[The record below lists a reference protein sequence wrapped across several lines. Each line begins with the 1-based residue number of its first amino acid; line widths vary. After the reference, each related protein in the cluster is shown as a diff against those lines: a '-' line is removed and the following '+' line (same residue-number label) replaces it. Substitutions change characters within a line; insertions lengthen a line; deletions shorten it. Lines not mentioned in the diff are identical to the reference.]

1 MHTALIAAICC
12 TLTGAQPPFAQ
23 SWSDTGLIT
32 VDDDWSRV
40 PAVVGHRGDGLV
52 AEPGIDPRAV
62 LADGSTT
69 PVDVSANR
77 TDPGAIGL
85 ASGVAEFELAD
96 PVVAIQGSATASAP
110 HLVLALDTRGRAGI
124 SVRMLLRDI
133 DQSAA
138 DAVEPVAVQYRV
150 GGSGEYVNAPGGW
163 VADATTGP
171 GEATAATRVTATLP
185 AAADGQPLVEVRA
198 ITTNAA
204 GRDEW
209 VGVDDIEVTAATAPP
224 PGGCGQGDPP
234 PAPGEGDP
242 PPAPP
247 PAPGEG
253 QPPGPIPAPLPED
266 PRHARPELTG
276 LELEPETFVA
286 ARRGPA
292 ILRRGRA
299 GAALRFRLS
308 KPALVRF
315 AVRPGGERTRFQVHG
330 RRGLNRMRFSG
341 RIRGRALATGPYTL
355 VAVATD
361 RAGRSSPPAAVRL
374 RIASEEGQ
382 RDARLKP

>member
-12 TLTGAQPPFAQ
+12 ALTGVQPPFAQ
-23 SWSDTGLIT
+23 SWSDASLIT

-40 PAVVGHRGDGLV
+40 PAVVGHRGDGRV
-52 AEPGIDPRAV
+52 AEPGTDPRTV
-62 LADGSTT
+62 LADGSST
-69 PVDVSANR
+69 PVDVTANR

-85 ASGVAEFELAD
+85 ASGVAEFELPN

-110 HLVLALDTRGRAGI
+110 HLVVALDTRGRSGL
-124 SVRMLLRDI
+124 SVRLLLRDI
-133 DQSAA
+133 DPSAA
-138 DAVEPVAVQYRV
+138 DAVEPVAVQYRI
-150 GGSGEYVNAPGGW
+150 GSSGAFANAPGGW

-171 GEATAATRVTATLP
+171 AEATAATPVTVTLP
-185 AAADGQPLVEVRA
+185 AAADGQPLVEVRV
-198 ITTNAA
+198 ITTDAP

-209 VGVDDIEVTAATAPP
+209 VGVDDIEVTAAATTP
-224 PGGCGQGDPP
+224 PGGCGEEQPP
-234 PAPGEGDP
+234 PGPGEGEP
-242 PPAPP
+242 PS
-247 PAPGEG
+247 APGAG
-253 QPPGPIPAPLPED
+253 QPPGPLPVPQPDD

-292 ILRRGRA
+292 ILTRRGA

-330 RRGLNRMRFSG
+330 RRDLNRMRFSG
-341 RIRGRALATGPYTL
+341 RIRGRALAIGPYTL

-361 RAGRSSPPAAVRL
+361 RAGRSSAPAAVRF
-374 RIASEEGQ
+374 RIARGGAPEGTQ
-382 RDARLKP
+382 LKP

>member
-12 TLTGAQPPFAQ
+12 ALTGAQPPFAQ

-52 AEPGIDPRAV
+52 AEPGIDPRSV

-69 PVDVSANR
+69 PVDVTANR

-85 ASGVAEFELAD
+85 ASGVAEFELPN

-110 HLVLALDTRGRAGI
+110 HLVVALDTRAHAGI
-124 SVRMLLRDI
+124 SVRLLLRDI
-133 DQSAA
+133 DRSAA
-138 DAVEPVAVQYRV
+138 DAVEPVAIQYRV
-150 GGSGEYVNAPGGW
+150 GGSGAFANAPGGW

-171 GEATAATRVTATLP
+171 GEATAATPVTATLP
-185 AAADGQPLVEVRA
+185 AAADGQPLVEVRV
-198 ITTNAA
+198 ITTDAV

-224 PGGCGQGDPP
+224 PGGCGGDDP
-234 PAPGEGDP
+234 PAP
-242 PPAPP
+242 PP

-253 QPPGPIPAPLPED
+253 QSPGPIPAPQPDD
-266 PRHARPELTG
+266 PRHAHPELTG
-276 LELEPETFVA
+276 LELEPETIVA

-292 ILRRGRA
+292 ILRRGRV

-315 AVRPGGERTRFQVHG
+315 AIRPGGERTRFQVHG

-341 RIRGRALATGPYTL
+341 RIRGRALPAGAYTL

-361 RAGRSSPPAAVRL
+361 RAGRSSAPVSVRL
-374 RIASEEGQ
+374 RIVERGGPASAQ
-382 RDARLKP
+382 LKP